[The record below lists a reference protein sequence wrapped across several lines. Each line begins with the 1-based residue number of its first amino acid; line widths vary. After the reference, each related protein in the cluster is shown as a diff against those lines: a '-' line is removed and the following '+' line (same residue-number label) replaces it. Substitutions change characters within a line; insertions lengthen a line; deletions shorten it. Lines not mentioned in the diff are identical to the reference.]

1 MGLKVLLVPLIF
13 FLWDISSK
21 SSIGRLGSVSAL
33 GAGVSILLFISDL
46 QSSWFVNHGYFC

>member
-33 GAGVSILLFISDL
+33 DAGVSILLFISDL